1 MALAF
6 LQVCC
11 NGLIPA
17 RLLVDALRHGVDA
30 GLLNIGFVLEA
41 FVILMFV
48 LGSSYVHLMYN
59 SLCALE
65 YDPHAII
72 VSCSYV
78 LRSARGW

>member
-1 MALAF
+1 
-6 LQVCC
+6 
-11 NGLIPA
+11 
-17 RLLVDALRHGVDA
+17 
-30 GLLNIGFVLEA
+30 
-41 FVILMFV
+41 MFI